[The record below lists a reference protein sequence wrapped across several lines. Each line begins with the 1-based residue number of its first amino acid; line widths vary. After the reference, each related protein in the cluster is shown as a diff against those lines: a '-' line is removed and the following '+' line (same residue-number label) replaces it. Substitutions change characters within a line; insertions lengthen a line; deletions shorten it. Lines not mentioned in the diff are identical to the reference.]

1 MKELFTKLK
10 FIFTDPVLRKK
21 IGFLLAM
28 VLVFRLFSA
37 IPIPGVDQ
45 EALKTFFDENNFLG
59 MVNMFSGGGLQ
70 SLSIVMLGVMPYITA
85 SIIMQVLQMSF
96 PRLKEMQKEE
106 GEAGRRKIANISRV
120 ASVFIAGISAFGFMH
135 LLQSANILP
144 ELSSFDMTVNV
155 TVAIAGA
162 VFLM

>member
-1 MKELFTKLK
+1 
-10 FIFTDPVLRKK
+10 
-21 IGFLLAM
+21 
-28 VLVFRLFSA
+28 
-37 IPIPGVDQ
+37 
-45 EALKTFFDENNFLG
+45 
-59 MVNMFSGGGLQ
+59 
-70 SLSIVMLGVMPYITA
+70 MPYITA

-96 PRLKEMQKEE
+96 PKLKEMQKEE

-144 ELSSFDMTVNV
+144 ELSSFDMTLNV
-155 TVAIAGA
+155 IVAIGGA